1 MTCRCLLV
9 TNNSKFVPRVSSIE
23 MLKTS
28 LDVLV
33 RSRDLVHQ
41 GNRLLTHPLCGN
53 LRPYQQPFRSVL
65 IEMNPQADPA
75 KVDPWSLELIENALS
90 VYRSCQDRLLEP
102 GFLSRQ
108 AEDDCALLDLELMNK
123 SLEEHHMFA
132 QDHSDRS

>member
-23 MLKTS
+23 LLETS

-41 GNRLLTHPLCGN
+41 GYRLLTHPLCGN

-65 IEMNPQADPA
+65 IQLDPQADPA
-75 KVDPWSLELIENALS
+75 TVDPWSLELIENALS
-90 VYRSCQDRLLEP
+90 VYRSCQDRMLLP
-102 GFLSRQ
+102 GSLSIES
-108 AEDDCALLDLELMNK
+108 EDDCALLDLELMSK
-123 SLEEHHMFA
+123 SLAEYHMFE
-132 QDHSDRS
+132 QEHLDRP